1 MQEKHEVI
9 KERLRFVRERMKTE
23 NVDIFVVF
31 TDDYHMSEYSG
42 AYFADREYLSGF
54 TGSAGTLAVTQTEAA
69 LFTDGRYFVQA
80 QAQLEGTGITLM
92 KMGCAGVPTLTE
104 YIRERL
110 GAGGVLGMDARTC
123 AAQTGMEWI
132 KLTEACGGRIKGDL
146 CRYRNC
152 GKTDRHF
159 RLPKR
164 MNWNLNTAER
174 AVRIKFTEFIRK
186 WRRHTRHI
194 MRWLR

>member
-92 KMGCAGVPTLTE
+92 KMGCAGVRLQS
-104 YIRERL
+104 ISVSGWAQAVCSAWMQER
-110 GAGGVLGMDARTC
+110 VRHR
-123 AAQTGMEWI
+123 QEWS
-132 KLTEACGGRIKGDL
+132 G
-146 CRYRNC
+146 
-152 GKTDRHF
+152 
-159 RLPKR
+159 
-164 MNWNLNTAER
+164 
-174 AVRIKFTEFIRK
+174 
-186 WRRHTRHI
+186 
-194 MRWLR
+194 

>member
-9 KERLRFVRERMKTE
+9 KERLRFVRERMKAE

-110 GAGGVLGMDARTC
+110 GVDKTYRGVRRQDQRGFYAGTGTVER
-123 AAQTGMEWI
+123 QTGI
-132 KLTEACGGRIKGDL
+132 SG
-146 CRYRNC
+146 
-152 GKTDRHF
+152 F
-159 RLPKR
+159 QS
-164 MNWNLNTAER
+164 
-174 AVRIKFTEFIRK
+174 V
-186 WRRHTRHI
+186 
-194 MRWLR
+194 

>member
-9 KERLRFVRERMKTE
+9 KERLRFVRERMKAE

-110 GAGGVLGMDARTC
+110 GDKTYRGVRRQDQRGFYAGTGTVER
-123 AAQTGMEWI
+123 QTGI
-132 KLTEACGGRIKGDL
+132 SG
-146 CRYRNC
+146 
-152 GKTDRHF
+152 F
-159 RLPKR
+159 QS
-164 MNWNLNTAER
+164 
-174 AVRIKFTEFIRK
+174 V
-186 WRRHTRHI
+186 
-194 MRWLR
+194 

>member
-9 KERLRFVRERMKTE
+9 KERLRFVRERMKAE

-104 YIRERL
+104 YIRRRRCARHGCKNVCGTDRNGVDKTYRGVRRQDQRGFYAGTGTVER
-110 GAGGVLGMDARTC
+110 
-123 AAQTGMEWI
+123 QTGI
-132 KLTEACGGRIKGDL
+132 SG
-146 CRYRNC
+146 
-152 GKTDRHF
+152 F
-159 RLPKR
+159 QS
-164 MNWNLNTAER
+164 
-174 AVRIKFTEFIRK
+174 V
-186 WRRHTRHI
+186 
-194 MRWLR
+194 

>member
-9 KERLRFVRERMKTE
+9 KERLRFVRERMKAE

-110 GAGGVLGMDARTC
+110 GAGGVLGMDART
-123 AAQTGMEWI
+123 
-132 KLTEACGGRIKGDL
+132 
-146 CRYRNC
+146 
-152 GKTDRHF
+152 
-159 RLPKR
+159 
-164 MNWNLNTAER
+164 
-174 AVRIKFTEFIRK
+174 
-186 WRRHTRHI
+186 
-194 MRWLR
+194 

>member
-9 KERLRFVRERMKTE
+9 KERLRFVRERMKAE

-104 YIRERL
+104 YIRER
-110 GAGGVLGMDARTC
+110 VRHR
-123 AAQTGMEWI
+123 QEWS
-132 KLTEACGGRIKGDL
+132 G
-146 CRYRNC
+146 
-152 GKTDRHF
+152 
-159 RLPKR
+159 
-164 MNWNLNTAER
+164 
-174 AVRIKFTEFIRK
+174 
-186 WRRHTRHI
+186 
-194 MRWLR
+194 

>member
-9 KERLRFVRERMKTE
+9 KERLRFVRERMKAE

-104 YIRERL
+104 YIRGCKNGCGTDRNGVDKTYRGVRRQDQRGFYAGTGTVER
-110 GAGGVLGMDARTC
+110 
-123 AAQTGMEWI
+123 QTGI
-132 KLTEACGGRIKGDL
+132 SG
-146 CRYRNC
+146 
-152 GKTDRHF
+152 F
-159 RLPKR
+159 QS
-164 MNWNLNTAER
+164 
-174 AVRIKFTEFIRK
+174 V
-186 WRRHTRHI
+186 
-194 MRWLR
+194 

>member
-9 KERLRFVRERMKTE
+9 KERLRFVRERMKAE

-123 AAQTGMEWI
+123 VAQTGSLERRSRASGV
-132 KLTEACGGRIKGDL
+132 KLGAMRTSTKSLSRSAKCSTSDSG
-146 CRYRNC
+146 
-152 GKTDRHF
+152 TS
-159 RLPKR
+159 RLTATMPPKALLGSQAKAR
-164 MNWNLNTAER
+164 S
-174 AVRIKFTEFIRK
+174 
-186 WRRHTRHI
+186 
-194 MRWLR
+194 

>member
-132 KLTEACGGRIKGDL
+132 KLTEACGGRIKGDFMPVQEL
-146 CRYRNC
+146 W
-152 GKTDRHF
+152 KDRPASGF
-159 RLPKR
+159 QS
-164 MNWNLNTAER
+164 
-174 AVRIKFTEFIRK
+174 V
-186 WRRHTRHI
+186 
-194 MRWLR
+194 